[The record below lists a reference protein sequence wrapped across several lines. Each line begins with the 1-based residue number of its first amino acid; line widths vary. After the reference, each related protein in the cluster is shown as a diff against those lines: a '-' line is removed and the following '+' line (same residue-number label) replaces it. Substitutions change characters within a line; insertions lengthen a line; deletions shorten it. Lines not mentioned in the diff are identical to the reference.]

1 MSLIDAVKSHDTTE
15 QRPMQAKERDRRALD
30 YQMKDMQAKL
40 DEAEQ
45 ASCLSKHF
53 FWPVSLLELIW
64 FLRQAMMSV

>member
-45 ASCLSKHF
+45 VRIPLTGT
-53 FWPVSLLELIW
+53 
-64 FLRQAMMSV
+64 MG